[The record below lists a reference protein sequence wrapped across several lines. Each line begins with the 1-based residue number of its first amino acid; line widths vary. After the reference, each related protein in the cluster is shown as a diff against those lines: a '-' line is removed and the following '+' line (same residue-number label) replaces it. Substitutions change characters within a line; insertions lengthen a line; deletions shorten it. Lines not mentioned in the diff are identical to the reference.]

1 MFCDDHVAE
10 VLAASGGTSQRLE
23 AGAAATNVL
32 AERLEEAW
40 GWGLLSAPLVQWFA
54 EGADL
59 DRPESSSSELSF
71 LSGLGSHG

>member
-1 MFCDDHVAE
+1 MYLDDHIAE

-23 AGAAATNVL
+23 AGAAATSVL
-32 AERLEEAW
+32 ADRLEEVW
-40 GWGLLSAPLVQWFA
+40 GWGLSSAPLVQWFD

-71 LSGLGSHG
+71 IF